1 MVVHEGFYI
10 DSDIINKKMFEV
22 NDKSSKQNGEMY
34 MKWTFIVQ
42 DDENKRKTSTMLL
55 RNKKLRVTL

>member
-34 MKWTFIVQ
+34 MK
-42 DDENKRKTSTMLL
+42 
-55 RNKKLRVTL
+55 

>member
-1 MVVHEGFYI
+1 MVVHEEFYI
-10 DSDIINKKMFEV
+10 DSNIINKYMFEV

-55 RNKKLRVTL
+55 RNKELRVTL

>member
-1 MVVHEGFYI
+1 MVVHEEFYI
-10 DSDIINKKMFEV
+10 DSNIINKYMFEV

-55 RNKKLRVTL
+55 RNKKLRFTL

>member
-1 MVVHEGFYI
+1 MVVHEEFYI
-10 DSDIINKKMFEV
+10 DSNIINKYMFEV

-55 RNKKLRVTL
+55 RNKKLKVTL

>member
-1 MVVHEGFYI
+1 MVVHEEFYI
-10 DSDIINKKMFEV
+10 DSNIINKYMFEV

>member
-1 MVVHEGFYI
+1 MVVHEEIYI
-10 DSDIINKKMFEV
+10 DSNIINKYMFEV